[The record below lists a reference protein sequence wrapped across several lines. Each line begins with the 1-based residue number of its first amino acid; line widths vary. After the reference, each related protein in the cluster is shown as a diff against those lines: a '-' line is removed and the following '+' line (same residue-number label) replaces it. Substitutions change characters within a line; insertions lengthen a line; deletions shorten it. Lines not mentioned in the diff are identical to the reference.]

1 MSNTIALQSTMTP
14 AQYKIAEAKYVKKE
28 KQLKSAAAGFE
39 SYFLDSLFKEMR
51 KTVPEDESVKDD
63 AHQQQ
68 TFQDMMDQKVADTVS
83 KRGDFGI
90 GAMLYKQLANTLGPA
105 PIDPSI
111 AVGPNVSTQTK
122 IISKI
127 RR

>member
-1 MSNTIALQSTMTP
+1 MPNIIALQSTMTP
-14 AQYKIAEAKYVKKE
+14 AQYKTAEATYVKKE

-51 KTVPEDESVKDD
+51 KTVPKDESVKDD

-83 KRGDFGI
+83 KRGGFGI
-90 GAMLYKQLANTLGPA
+90 GAMLYKQLSGTLGPA

-111 AVGPNVSTQTK
+111 AAGPSVPNQTK
-122 IISKI
+122 LINKI